1 MLSRDEIGP
10 LATTAPDLH
19 GGTVFECAFL
29 TSKRI
34 DSFQKLGLVRWLYA
48 RGCAEFTIQE
58 LADSLFIADL
68 SFLER
73 SLNELSARGLV
84 ECSAGRYRMVH
95 SPEADYCMDC
105 LDETFKDPLA
115 RQALLD
121 SISSLGGGYDV
132 RPG

>member
-1 MLSRDEIGP
+1 M
-10 LATTAPDLH
+10 
-19 GGTVFECAFL
+19 FECPFL

-48 RGCAEFTIQE
+48 RGCEEFTIQE
-58 LADSLFIADL
+58 LTDSLFVADL
-68 SFLER
+68 SLLER
-73 SLNELSARGLV
+73 SLNELSATGLV
-84 ECSAGRYRMVH
+84 ECRAGRYRMVH
-95 SPEADYCMDC
+95 SPEADYCMEC
-105 LDETFKDPLA
+105 LSETFKDPLA

>member
-1 MLSRDEIGP
+1 M
-10 LATTAPDLH
+10 
-19 GGTVFECAFL
+19 FECAFL

-34 DSFQKLGLVRWLYA
+34 DSFHKLGLVRWLYA

-68 SFLER
+68 SLLER
-73 SLNELSARGLV
+73 SLNELAATGLV
-84 ECSAGRYRMVH
+84 ECSVGRYRMVH
-95 SPEADYCMDC
+95 SPEADYCMEC
-105 LDETFKDPLA
+105 LGETFKDPLA

>member
-1 MLSRDEIGP
+1 M
-10 LATTAPDLH
+10 
-19 GGTVFECAFL
+19 FECAFL

-48 RGCAEFTIQE
+48 RGREEFTIQE
-58 LADSLFIADL
+58 LTDHLFVADL
-68 SFLER
+68 SLLER
-73 SLNELSARGLV
+73 SLNQLVATGLV
-84 ECSAGRYRMVH
+84 ECSAGRYRIVH
-95 SPEADYCMDC
+95 SPEADYCMAC

-121 SISSLGGGYDV
+121 FVSSLGGGYDG

>member
-1 MLSRDEIGP
+1 MLSRDDIGP

-48 RGCAEFTIQE
+48 RGCTEFTIHE
-58 LADSLFIADL
+58 LADSVFIADL
-68 SFLER
+68 SLLER
-73 SLNELSARGLV
+73 SLNELSATGLV
-84 ECSAGRYRMVH
+84 EYGAGRYRMVH

-105 LDETFKDPLA
+105 LSETFKDPLA

-121 SISSLGGGYDV
+121 FVSSLGGGYDV
-132 RPG
+132 RP

>member
-1 MLSRDEIGP
+1 M
-10 LATTAPDLH
+10 
-19 GGTVFECAFL
+19 FECAFL

-34 DSFQKLGLVRWLYA
+34 DSFHKLGLVRWLYA

-68 SFLER
+68 SLLER
-73 SLNELSARGLV
+73 SLNELSATGLV
-84 ECSAGRYRMVH
+84 ECSAGRYRIVH
-95 SPEADYCMDC
+95 SPEADYCMAC

-121 SISSLGGGYDV
+121 RISSFGGGYDV